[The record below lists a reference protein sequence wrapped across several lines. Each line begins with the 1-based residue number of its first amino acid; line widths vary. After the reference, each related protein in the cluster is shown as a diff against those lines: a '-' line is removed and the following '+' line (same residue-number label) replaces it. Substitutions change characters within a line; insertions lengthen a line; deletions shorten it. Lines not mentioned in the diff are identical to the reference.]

1 MNQTLVGVLGTL
13 VTLGGI
19 GVMAGN
25 DKAPQPSSPPVVGVT
40 VPGNLTPE
48 QLEALRSTIS
58 AMNPGA
64 KVQVEIDHQDGG
76 TVHTYEE
83 GTGKGASAKAE
94 GDKLSDKITGEAP
107 VVNRGADGSA
117 EAKGGSIERNA
128 SATAVKIPPLPWQN
142 PLFWVG
148 LAALGGCGFCVY
160 VGLRRAALICGVA
173 GVGLMAAAFYPAIFL
188 FAVAG
193 ILLVVFGPYL
203 YAEFKKK
210 KAEQSDNESYEALR
224 AVVGG
229 VEHKSLPAEMKKTI
243 YANVPQGITFTSDQ
257 MEKFVTALQRNVKE
271 AIAKEADG
279 KDKEV
284 IDGVKQEDKIGKYA
298 D

>member
-13 VTLGGI
+13 LTLGGI

-25 DKAPQPSSPPVVGVT
+25 DKAPQSSPPVMGVT
-40 VPGNLTPE
+40 VPGNLTPD
-48 QLEALRSTIS
+48 QLEALRNTIA

-64 KVQVEIDHQDGG
+64 KVQVEIDHKDGG

-94 GDKLSDKITGEAP
+94 GDKLSDKITGDAP
-107 VVNRGADGSA
+107 IVNRGADGSA
-117 EAKGGSIERNA
+117 SAKGGDIERNT
-128 SATAVKIPPLPWQN
+128 SATALKVPPLPWQN
-142 PLFWVG
+142 PLFWIG

-160 VGLRRAALICGVA
+160 AGLRRAALICGIA
-173 GVGLMAAAFYPAIFL
+173 GAGCLATAFYPAIL
-188 FAVAG
+188 LYAVAG

-210 KAEQSDNESYEALR
+210 KAEKDDEESYEALR
-224 AVVGG
+224 AVVAG
-229 VEHKSLPAEMKKTI
+229 VEHRTLPAAMKQTI
-243 YANVPQGITFTSDQ
+243 YANVPQGVTFTTDQ

-271 AIAKEADG
+271 TIAKEADG

-284 IDGVKQEDKIGKYA
+284 IDAVKQEDKIGKYA

>member
-25 DKAPQPSSPPVVGVT
+25 GDPPKQPVAQVQ
-40 VPGNLTPE
+40 GNLSPE
-48 QLEALRSTIS
+48 QLEAIQRTVQGL
-58 AMNPGA
+58 NPGS
-64 KVQVEIDHQDGG
+64 KVQVEVVHKDGG

-83 GTGKGASAKAE
+83 GTGKGASAEAE
-94 GDKLSDKITGEAP
+94 GDKLNDSITGEAP

-117 EAKGGSIERNA
+117 SAKGGDVDRKA
-128 SATAVKIPPLPWQN
+128 SATAIKLPAMPWAN

-148 LAALGGCGFCVY
+148 LACLGGCAFGVY
-160 VGLRRAALICGVA
+160 SGLRRLALILGVA
-173 GVGLMAAAFYPAIFL
+173 GVSLLAAAFYPAILL
-188 FAVAG
+188 FAVAA
-193 ILLVVFGPYL
+193 VVAVIAGPYI
-203 YAEFKKK
+203 YAEVKKRR
-210 KAEQSDNESYEALR
+210 AEKDDDESYEALR

-229 VEHKSLPAEMKKTI
+229 VEHRTLPAEMRKTV
-243 YANVPQGITFTSDQ
+243 YANLPAGVALSGDQ
-257 MEKFVTALQRNVKE
+257 ANKLVLALQRNVKE

-279 KDKEV
+279 RDKDV
-284 IDGVKQEDKIGKYA
+284 IDEVKQADKIGKYA